1 MFDKYLIQ
9 GETLRNTGPADAPTG
24 FAFEAKLGYYRGIGL
39 SMIEKL
45 DVSID
50 GNLLPR
56 EAVRFDEGPGPLTL
70 DEMET
75 AYDRRWLFGA
85 TATILVDHAG
95 GFPAGEHALSLTEQ
109 LRVSYLPF
117 PSINSDTKQVAL
129 AAAVDDA
136 PADTILED

>member
-9 GETLRNTGPADAPTG
+9 ADSLRNTGPADAPTG

-56 EAVRFDEGPGPLTL
+56 EAVRFDEGPGALTL

-75 AYDRRWLFGA
+75 AYHRRWPFGA
-85 TATILVDHAG
+85 RATILVAHPG
-95 GFPAGEHALSLTEQ
+95 GFPAGEHELSLTEQ

-117 PSINSDTKQVAL
+117 PSINSDTKQVVL
-129 AAAVDDA
+129 AAAVDEA
-136 PADTILED
+136 SANTMLED